1 MRRIAWIV
9 MLAMGASLCLAGPAG
24 AVDTKGPAC
33 ANISSNNWIY
43 TEVNVTVPTFVLELD
58 TAKPTCRNATYTLSL
73 TDANRNPITIAGGVF
88 LDASTCPSIA
98 SGETGAGNVIAGDGV
113 STAVIFCW
121 EYQGDPSTAPQT
133 LYFVTNSAI
142 KSHVAD
148 VGPDPNLPPA
158 DAALCTPDS
167 CSSGGH
173 QFG

>member
-9 MLAMGASLCLAGPAG
+9 MLATGASLCLAGPAG

-73 TDANRNPITIAGGVF
+73 TDANRNPITIPGGVF
-88 LDASTCPSIA
+88 VDASTCPSIA

-133 LYFVTNSAI
+133 LYFDTMSGKTN
-142 KSHVAD
+142 HVAD
-148 VGPDPNLPPA
+148 YGPDLGLPPA
-158 DAALCTPDS
+158 DVTLCTPDS